1 MCHHLLNQWKWSS
14 NTWTSPQVHPITM
27 NMMFLNFT
35 GALLLLVERTAP
47 CFFSLGYFRYS
58 SDCYVRLDYRRAG
71 LVFKVSF
78 TVHFRYMRR
87 FAKSSGMACKPTKW
101 KNIER
106 ECQMDQI
113 SGLESS
119 SQGGITIA
127 HSIIIVDHLGK
138 GSSRPLNIYKHQK
151 RKDIP
156 VRKKRKEPTGLCKK
170 SPCSEKRYKNARW
183 IRFLAW
189 ILLRRGGI
197 TCAHSI
203 IIADQLGKG
212 SSLPS
217 EFLKSFN
224 HV

>member
-1 MCHHLLNQWKWSS
+1 
-14 NTWTSPQVHPITM
+14 M
-27 NMMFLNFT
+27 NMMFLKFT

-156 VRKKRKEPTGLCKK
+156 VRKKKK
-170 SPCSEKRYKNARW
+170 RTN
-183 IRFLAW
+183 RFM
-189 ILLRRGGI
+189 
-197 TCAHSI
+197 
-203 IIADQLGKG
+203 
-212 SSLPS
+212 
-217 EFLKSFN
+217 
-224 HV
+224 